1 MEDRMKVTLSPKYQ
15 IVIPKD
21 ARKRLGLRPGVKLE
35 IIPYDDRL
43 VIIPVN
49 RIRNMRGFLKGMD
62 TKLERGEDRI

>member
-1 MEDRMKVTLSPKYQ
+1 MKVTLSPKYQ

-49 RIRNMRGFLKGMD
+49 RIRSMRGFLKGMD